1 MGGGLSGLALAN
13 CLELANIDYL
23 LLEARQELTPFV
35 GAGLCLNAGSA
46 PLLEQFGV
54 RKELF
59 DKITPL
65 QYTGMHLPNG
75 DYLSVPQPG
84 MPLTDSR
91 YARVIDGKSMSANC
105 LFLDAAT
112 LVGSSSAARS

>member
-1 MGGGLSGLALAN
+1 MSSEPFRVLIAGGGLSGLALAN

-23 LLEARQELTPFV
+23 LFEARPELTPFV

-84 MPLTDSR
+84 MPLVDKR
-91 YARVIDGKSMSANC
+91 YDIVPYRP
-105 LFLDAAT
+105 
-112 LVGSSSAARS
+112 

>member
-1 MGGGLSGLALAN
+1 MTSSSEPFRVLIVGGGLSGLALAN
-13 CLELANIDYL
+13 CLELAKIDYL
-23 LLEARQELTPFV
+23 LFEARKEMTPFV

-46 PLLEQFGV
+46 PLMEQLGV

-75 DYLSVPQPG
+75 DYYNVPQPG

-91 YARVIDGKSMSANC
+91 YHSLSTR
-105 LFLDAAT
+105 
-112 LVGSSSAARS
+112 